1 MGILNGCWPERSLGK
16 ASPRNSFLRQIPMGS
31 LSRLRGSS
39 IPYMSRR
46 CIYVYTESPPPAPRL
61 LPTLAA
67 GAALLGGF
75 FFPPSTSEFLLFKML
90 SCNKSTFSKLGRNIP
105 HLFSRLVCGRTNR
118 AHFKLLELQD
128 PQRKFP
134 ALIQQPVTKP
144 LFLCK

>member
-1 MGILNGCWPERSLGK
+1 MLARKESRQSLTQKLIPQTNTYGLTQQAPGIQHP
-16 ASPRNSFLRQIPMGS
+16 
-31 LSRLRGSS
+31 
-39 IPYMSRR
+39 
-46 CIYVYTESPPPAPRL
+46 IYVQEMYLCIHRVTTSSPETPSHPGSWSCFAWRL
-61 LPTLAA
+61 FLPSPL
-67 GAALLGGF
+67 
-75 FFPPSTSEFLLFKML
+75 PTSEFLLFKML